1 MGILDRFRKKKKE
14 REKPK
19 VVPRKPSMPSIGP
32 KSLDQFVREACK
44 SRSSVRIQIIQ
55 TASLI
60 DMLKETL
67 QREYPDLDS
76 GEVFSHAQNG
86 LTLRCITCGTQFSQ
100 QVLSL
105 LYLAGKGTM
114 QRAIFGGPNVATLAR
129 GRCPGCGG
137 STVEATFDPA
147 KIKARQEAIKV
158 SALEAAEVPELVSV
172 CPSVKFQSSLDV
184 SPDEGLT
191 CFVAPEAGGKGTVT
205 AYEAGTSNQR
215 WSLSFPSSESCRCMF
230 VAPERVLILSKKSE
244 DESVIQLVNTTDG
257 SVVAEAQGPKVYFH
271 YGAADPNKGFFV
283 TESSYD
289 TLLMIQTGEDK
300 LEFST
305 YECGQIYGPGPMIG
319 PDGKCYVIVHYRLYR
334 IEDKQKKQI
343 MPGNNCIC
351 FDPTGKVYCGGGFAD
366 RSGESALHIADIE
379 SGDIN
384 EIPYGREPID
394 QIALAG
400 PGRLLLANIVNE
412 IHAGRY
418 PNAVVTLF
426 SIPDRKKIWS
436 LEIKDLKPWREPVLL
451 SVPEEGWALIQT
463 GKLLKQISL
472 ENGKTLRVLP
482 KQTQEFVEARW
493 LESKKIFYISRNP
506 ERGYRKRAP
515 GLIECYR
522 V

>member
-19 VVPRKPSMPSIGP
+19 VVPRKPSMPSIRP
-32 KSLDQFVREACK
+32 NSLDQFAREACK

-55 TASLI
+55 SASLI

-100 QVLSL
+100 QALSL

-114 QRAIFGGPNVATLAR
+114 QSATFGGPNVATLAR

-147 KIKARQEAIKV
+147 KIKARQEAIEV
-158 SALEAAEVPELVSV
+158 SALEATEVPKLVSL

-184 SPDEGLT
+184 SPDEDLT
-191 CFVAPEAGGKGTVT
+191 CFVAPEADDKGTVT

-244 DESVIQLVNTTDG
+244 NESVIQLVNTTDG
-257 SVVAEAQGPKVYFH
+257 SVVAEAQGPKVYFN
-271 YGAADPNKGFFV
+271 YGTADPNKGFFV

-305 YECGQIYGPGPMIG
+305 YECGQIYGPGPLIG

-379 SGDIN
+379 SGN
-384 EIPYGREPID
+384 MSEIPYGREPID

-426 SIPDRKKIWS
+426 SISDRKKIWS

-472 ENGKTLRVLP
+472 EDGKTLRVLP

-493 LESKKIFYISRNP
+493 LESKKILYISRNP